1 MILGDETWLRPRI
14 RNKVF
19 AMNPIPPR
27 KRHNAANN
35 LKNLGVSEPILVKF
49 FPNPLAGSCYF
60 FWFSLLLLFTFVSSQ
75 WLIPLRSPLVAFP
88 VTVVQDA
95 DFALP

>member
-1 MILGDETWLRPRI
+1 MILGDETWLSPRI
-14 RNKVF
+14 RKRVF
-19 AMNPIPPR
+19 AMNPITPR

-49 FPNPLAGSCYF
+49 YPNPGSCYSF
-60 FWFSLLLLFTFVSSQ
+60 GFSLLLLVTFVSSQ
-75 WLIPLRSPLVAFP
+75 WLIPLWSPLVVFP